1 MNDYIDGYLRG
12 HEETLQKVRR
22 DLVAGIG
29 DCARLLAEALRQG
42 KKVLIMGNGGSAA
55 DAQHF
60 AAEMVG
66 RFLRNRPAL
75 PAIALTTDTSILT
88 AVGNDFGYDEVFKRQ
103 VEALAHPG
111 DVVFGI
117 STSGHSN
124 NVFHAL
130 TAANKI
136 GCRTVGLLGR
146 QGGNIGG
153 IVDLNLTVPAEETP
167 HIQEAHITI
176 LHILCSLVEQELGE

>member
-1 MNDYIDGYLRG
+1 M
-12 HEETLQKVRR
+12 
-22 DLVAGIG
+22 
-29 DCARLLAEALRQG
+29 
-42 KKVLIMGNGGSAA
+42 
-55 DAQHF
+55 
-60 AAEMVG
+60 
-66 RFLRNRPAL
+66 
-75 PAIALTTDTSILT
+75 
-88 AVGNDFGYDEVFKRQ
+88 
-103 VEALAHPG
+103 EALAQPG

-146 QGGNIGG
+146 QGGNIAG
-153 IVDLNLTVPAEETP
+153 IVDLNLTVPVEETP

-176 LHILCSLVEQELGE
+176 LHILCSLVEREVGE